1 MTLSSSLRSGVG
13 GLRRVCRVTLVL
25 ATLSAAGLSC
35 ASGPSAEYG
44 EYAEGLRTAE
54 DDDVALAFFEKFV
67 SLGEEDAEYALRHI
81 KDERNPA
88 VREASVRLIAR
99 HFGREHMALYRQL
112 TLDPHPGV
120 RWAAASE
127 IFKNTA
133 EPEDV
138 AVMRRLVRESD
149 FAGDRNEA
157 MLWLL
162 CPRRTDDILPDVLAG
177 LKSDDMMVRCFAVH
191 GLVSLEW
198 PKGKWT
204 VSELVEF
211 LRAHKH
217 DIDDEDVHPDVYYAL
232 LFLEQVRDQWERKPW
247 LDDFETQEARIE
259 GVLNWWDN
267 WEKDNPWKETADT
280 PEEPEPVS
288 P

>member
-25 ATLSAAGLSC
+25 AILSAAGLSC
-35 ASGPSAEYG
+35 ASGPSAEYR
-44 EYAEGLRTAE
+44 EYAEGLRTAQ

-88 VREASVRLIAR
+88 VREASVRLIGR
-99 HFGREHMALYRQL
+99 HFGREHMALYREL
-112 TLDPHPGV
+112 TFDPHPFV

-127 IFKNTA
+127 VFDNTA

-138 AVMRRLVRESD
+138 EIMRRLVRESA
-149 FAGDRNEA
+149 FAPVRDLA
-157 MLWLL
+157 MQWLVR
-162 CPRRTDDILPDVLAG
+162 PRRTHQVVPDALAG
-177 LKSDDMMVRCFAVH
+177 LNSDHEGVRSIAVRRV
-191 GLVSLEW
+191 VSLEW
-198 PKGKWT
+198 PIGGQQT
-204 VSELVEF
+204 PHLVEF
-211 LRAHKH
+211 LRKHKE
-217 DIDDEDVHPDVYYAL
+217 DIKDEGVHPDIYYAL
-232 LFLEQVRDQWERKPW
+232 EFLEQLRDQWERKPW